1 MIFSRNIAINNKLSY
16 PPYAEKQTKIMI
28 GTQNIKDKNEKID
41 FIKLLNIRYDN
52 AYDFLRVRSVDLD
65 AEAKTV
71 SVQIGVPYSGD
82 KELNEEDKKKIL
94 SFAVEILP
102 DEYTVSV
109 SFRKFGV
116 DNDIVFKLV
125 KEYVNKF
132 HRAYSVLLSSDNTEI
147 VCGDKTVTVTFT
159 VVKSVGDLF
168 EKCGLLRGLKD
179 YLDSSYDR
187 VNMIKIRYT
196 DEFIIS
202 ETAKEEVPVVIDDC
216 YIEISAV
223 HKLCGS
229 EITSKARYI
238 RACTSPQSAVC
249 VTGKVESIVARNSK
263 SSGNLYYN
271 FTIND
276 TTGAMRCC
284 YFTRKAAK
292 GPLDILEEG
301 NEIVVVGDLQN
312 DSFRGG
318 LSLIAKSVSLC
329 RINYSSILSE
339 EDLKRKKTYV
349 PVKAKPLEITT
360 QQNIFDLAIEKPPYL
375 TENTFVVF
383 DLETTGLI
391 DNGNP
396 CKIIEIGAVKIV
408 NGVCTEYFSTLVDPE
423 MHIPES
429 ASATNHIYDDMVE
442 DAPRIEDVLPDFLAW
457 VGSSVLVAHNG
468 DKFDFIVLKNEAA
481 NQGMYVPN
489 RTKDTIVL
497 AQAYRN
503 KTGRRGQLNLRVLC
517 KEFGIELVEAHR
529 AYFDAYATAQLFIK
543 LFDYVDVASI
553 G

>member
-1 MIFSRNIAINNKLSY
+1 MTDDK
-16 PPYAEKQTKIMI
+16 KIK
-28 GTQNIKDKNEKID
+28 GTEGKTD
-41 FIKLLNIRYDN
+41 FIRLLNIRFDG

-65 AEAKTV
+65 LEAKTV
-71 SVQIGVPYSGD
+71 SVQIGVPYSGGKD
-82 KELNEEDKKKIL
+82 LTEEDKKKIL
-94 SFAVEILP
+94 SFAIEILP
-102 DEYTVSV
+102 SEYTVSI
-109 SFRKFGV
+109 SYRKFGV
-116 DNDIVFKLV
+116 DRDIVFKLI
-125 KEYVNKF
+125 KEYVNKY
-132 HRAYSVLLSSDNTEI
+132 HRAYSVLLSSDNTDI
-147 VCGDKTVTVTFT
+147 VCDEKRVEITFT

-168 EKCGLLRGLKD
+168 EKCGLLVGLKE

-187 VNMIKIRYT
+187 ENAVKLEYT
-196 DEFIIS
+196 DKFIIS

-216 YIEISAV
+216 YIEIGAL

-238 RACTSPQSAVC
+238 RACKTPQSAIC
-249 VTGKVESIVARNSK
+249 VTGKVESIIAKNSK

-276 TTGAMRCC
+276 TTGVMRCC

-301 NEIVVVGDLQN
+301 SEIAVMGDLQN

-329 RINYSSILSE
+329 KINYSSILSD
-339 EDLKRKKTYV
+339 EDLRRKKTYV
-349 PVKAKPLEITT
+349 PIKAKPLDITT
-360 QQNIFDLAIEKPPYL
+360 QQDIFDFAAEKPSYL
-375 TENTFVVF
+375 TDNVFVVF

-391 DNGNP
+391 DNGVP

-408 NGVCTEYFSTLVDPE
+408 GGVCTEYFSTLVDPE
-423 MHIPES
+423 MHIPEG

-442 DAPRIEDVLPDFLAW
+442 DAPVIEDVLPDFLAW
-457 VGSSVLVAHNG
+457 VGNAVLVAHNG
-468 DKFDFIVLKNEAA
+468 DKFDFIVLRNVAA
-481 NQGMYVPN
+481 EQGMTVPN

-503 KTGRRGQLNLRVLC
+503 VTGRRGQLNLRVLS

-529 AYFDAYATAQLFIK
+529 AYYDAYATAQLFIK
-543 LFDYVDVASI
+543 LCDYVDPSRI